1 MFFHTSFRKVFL
13 LWSFH
18 STPSD
23 GEYTPNHLRFHPFRR
38 RDAGCR
44 NWRSLQSCREREVR
58 WIVLSA
64 RYVGK
69 VIRPNVGR
77 VTIGLAYVMD
87 EAQADLPSLELSRC
101 LYAAIG
107 EADVR

>member
-1 MFFHTSFRKVFL
+1 MRAEILSVDYAPDDLYGQVPFGAEVIRELPGPDRPDYWLAKLDRPISFAK
-13 LWSFH
+13 
-18 STPSD
+18 D
-23 GEYTPNHLRFHPFRR
+23 G
-38 RDAGCR
+38 
-44 NWRSLQSCREREVR
+44 REREVR

-87 EAQADLPSLELSRC
+87 EAQADLPSLELS
-101 LYAAIG
+101 
-107 EADVR
+107 